1 MIRRPP
7 RSTRT
12 DTLFPYTTLFRS
24 RRHRPGD
31 GRGPPPARLAAVLLS
46 RRRGAVMGSNRSD
59 TGIAAL
65 PPTPPLFPLSGVL
78 LLPQGTPPLNV
89 FEPRYLAMTEDAL
102 GEGRLIG
109 MRWEAHAAALTSLKR
124 HPDSVF

>member
-1 MIRRPP
+1 MRI
-7 RSTRT
+7 S
-12 DTLFPYTTLFRS
+12 DWSSAVCSSDL
-24 RRHRPGD
+24 D

-65 PPTPPLFPLSGVL
+65 PPTLPLFPLSGVL
-78 LLPQGTPPLNV
+78 LLPQGTLPLNV

-102 GEGRLIG
+102 GAGRLIG
-109 MRWEAHAAALTSLKR
+109 MRSAEPTSELQSLMR
-124 HPDSVF
+124 ISYAVF